1 MEIVVKEGLGW
12 SRSRFESWVFIV
24 TAEVSD
30 VVKCFRQQAENNFFT
45 GSGRRVVKEEVK
57 RFIVKETG
65 SFRVFEKRFV
75 EG

>member
-1 MEIVVKEGLGW
+1 MEVVVKEGLGW

-30 VVKCFRQQAENNFFT
+30 VVKFFRQQAENNFFT

-75 EG
+75 ER